1 MEAAATRATN
11 DQVAHEQTERHR
23 QEVEEL
29 KRMQEEAMQV
39 MIRENEESEM
49 RVLRKSKERVEG
61 LRREN
66 QEREEKNE
74 KERKEAEEKLERE
87 WKEKEEELR
96 REYKAKEEKLQQE
109 KEEALA
115 GLVRR
120 RKEMEEQVRREKW
133 EGEEQLKREN
143 KKLEEEQR
151 RKNEESLRLLCNK
164 NQEEMVKMIERQ
176 KEEEEGGP
184 GYPPGGERP
193 PSNFQNPQ
201 LIQFRGQI
209 MAYRMLARHQPLP
222 PLIAMAA
229 TGKREPVPPCGE
241 PVPPRGEEE
250 KWRRKRKADQL
261 EDTNKKPTAPEC
273 PVCFFA
279 AKVFVCLFIERVLFL
294 VQVCLDEM
302 APPTKIF
309 HCVNGHHICQTCK

>member
-1 MEAAATRATN
+1 
-11 DQVAHEQTERHR
+11 
-23 QEVEEL
+23 
-29 KRMQEEAMQV
+29 MQGDPRYSQARTLHQSLMAQQGQGGGD
-39 MIRENEESEM
+39 RP
-49 RVLRKSKERVEG
+49 EG
-61 LRREN
+61 GPPGGPP
-66 QEREEKNE
+66 
-74 KERKEAEEKLERE
+74 
-87 WKEKEEELR
+87 
-96 REYKAKEEKLQQE
+96 YPP
-109 KEEALA
+109 
-115 GLVRR
+115 G
-120 RKEMEEQVRREKW
+120 
-133 EGEEQLKREN
+133 GPP
-143 KKLEEEQR
+143 
-151 RKNEESLRLLCNK
+151 
-164 NQEEMVKMIERQ
+164 
-176 KEEEEGGP
+176 GGP